1 MKKYKLTLDE
11 ELTVEVE
18 VGYDYPWYDESK
30 GDMGDSDV
38 EEVTE
43 FGNFYEV
50 GTPIEISKLEEIL
63 NNFKEKGFN
72 HVFLD
77 TNIDHQSYLFTP
89 AKLEEN
95 ERHKQM

>member
-18 VGYDYPWYDESK
+18 DAYDYPWYNPDTE
-30 GDMGDSDV
+30 DSDV
-38 EEVTE
+38 EIADN
-43 FGNFYEV
+43 GKFYEI

-77 TNIDHQSYLFTP
+77 TNIDHQNYLFTP

-95 ERHKQM
+95 G